1 MRPSEGTNRHPLD
14 GKPDTREL
22 TDANGNSEFFV
33 SLRVLTPLRA
43 KLADKLGE
51 TTACAGTALFILNA
65 LNHDAPAMSLAG
77 AAACWFLCPVFEKA
91 WGETLKRNVRVA
103 VTREQFR
110 FRPFLRWVGFDRA
123 LQHRISLVLH
133 DLAKQERDQH
143 ERKIEEARQRRKIV
157 QPKRYY
163 QDSYHL
169 TYELLGQ
176 RNDIIEIYG
185 RPDAQAA
192 VARLRAID
200 DVLNA
205 RARRADGTPLNP
217 GDQWV
222 EQPGAIPETAD
233 R

>member
-1 MRPSEGTNRHPLD
+1 
-14 GKPDTREL
+14 
-22 TDANGNSEFFV
+22 
-33 SLRVLTPLRA
+33 
-43 KLADKLGE
+43 
-51 TTACAGTALFILNA
+51 
-65 LNHDAPAMSLAG
+65 MSLAG
-77 AAACWFLCPVFEKA
+77 AGVACWFFDPFSKQDGAKA
-91 WGETLKRNVRVA
+91 LKRRVQVS

-110 FRPFLRWVGFDRA
+110 FRPLFRWVSFDRA
-123 LQHRISLVLH
+123 LQHRIGLVLH
-133 DLAKQERDQH
+133 DLARQERDQH
-143 ERKIEEARQRRKIV
+143 EHKIEEARQSRKIV

-222 EQPGAIPETAD
+222 EQPGAIP
-233 R
+233 